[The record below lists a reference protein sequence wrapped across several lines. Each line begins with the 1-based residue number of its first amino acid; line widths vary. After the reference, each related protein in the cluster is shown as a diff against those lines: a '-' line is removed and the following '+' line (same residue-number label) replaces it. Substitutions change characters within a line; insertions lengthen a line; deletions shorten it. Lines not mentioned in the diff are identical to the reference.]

1 MLVGGVDLIQCHS
14 PQGIAVG
21 DLIIL
26 NYIDPGIVPGLV
38 LSTAC
43 GRLGDIEV
51 FIGGSKKIFSWTWV
65 HHIYKMTKT

>member
-1 MLVGGVDLIQCHS
+1 MLVGDVDLIQCHS
-14 PQGIAVG
+14 PQDIAVG

-43 GRLGDIEV
+43 GRLGDIED
-51 FIGGSKKIFSWTWV
+51 FIGGSKKIFSWAWV